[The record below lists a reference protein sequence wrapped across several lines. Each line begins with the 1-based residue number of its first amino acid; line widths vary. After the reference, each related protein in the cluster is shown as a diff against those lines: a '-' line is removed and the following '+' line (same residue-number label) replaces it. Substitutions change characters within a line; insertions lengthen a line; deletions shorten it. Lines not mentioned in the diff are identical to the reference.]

1 MSEGS
6 LTDDIIEI
14 KWDELDVN
22 SCVQSVVLPQCG
34 AVSTFIGTTRN
45 NFDGK
50 AVKSLEYECYS
61 KMALKQMQNICRGL
75 RREWPDI
82 GRISLVHRIG
92 LVSVGEISVVIA
104 VSAPHRKSAIAATE
118 SCIEL
123 LKASVPIWKK
133 EIYEDDESEWKANK
147 ECQWL

>member
-92 LVSVGEISVVIA
+92 
-104 VSAPHRKSAIAATE
+104 KSAIAATE